1 MATHDNEL
9 ASLHFLVGMPSEIG
23 YSLQFL
29 VMNRITHQLLVAG
42 VITLALT
49 SRVHADAQVALDYHS
64 KVKGCPSSDRFAD
77 EVSAKLGFVPWD
89 AQAQT
94 AIRVRIAEDSGDFVG
109 TLEQPDGTSKVLR
122 APTCAKLDEALVSAI
137 AVALDRPATADAKHD
152 DRRLQTLDR
161 GDPDALVTVELKSK
175 DGRELEISRVLSA
188 TMLYAGISSAAAVQF
203 EKLCTAPCTA
213 RLPQGTHTFLV
224 RDVANNYTV
233 SKDATLRVSS
243 TLELDYTSRAE
254 TRRTSLRRIKW
265 GLLIG
270 FLAGTAASAYF
281 VETESPTR
289 ALHALDPVGGSL
301 GMLVGGLIGAAVG
314 PGTPGDDARIDV
326 RPGLTTAASF

>member
-1 MATHDNEL
+1 MGTHDNEL

-49 SRVHADAQVALDYHS
+49 SHVHADAQVALDYHS

-122 APTCAKLDEALVSAI
+122 AATCAKLDEALVSAI
-137 AVALDRPATADAKHD
+137 AVALDRPATNGAKPD
-152 DRRLQTLDR
+152 ERRLQTLER
-161 GDPDALVTVELKSK
+161 GDPDALVTVQLKSK
-175 DGRELEISRVLSA
+175 DGRELEISRVLSS
-188 TMLYAGISSAAAVQF
+188 TMLYAANTSAAAVQF

-224 RDVANNYTV
+224 HDVANNYTV
-233 SKDATLRVSS
+233 SKDATVRVSS

-254 TRRTSLRRIKW
+254 TRRTSLRRTKW

-270 FLAGTAASAYF
+270 FLAGTAASAYW
-281 VETESPTR
+281 VETESPSRT
-289 ALHALDPVGGSL
+289 LHALDPVGGL
-301 GMLVGGLIGAAVG
+301 LTGLIGGVIGYAVG
-314 PGTPGDDARIDV
+314 PGNPADETRIDV